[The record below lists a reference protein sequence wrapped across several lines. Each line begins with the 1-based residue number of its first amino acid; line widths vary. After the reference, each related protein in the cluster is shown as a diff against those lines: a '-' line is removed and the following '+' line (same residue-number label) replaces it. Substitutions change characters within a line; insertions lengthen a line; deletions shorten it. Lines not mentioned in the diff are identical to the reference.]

1 MRPVMGGEP
10 CVLSSY
16 EFTSQERLPPAILS
30 AQSEAP
36 VRSVVSKRSRQS
48 KLEGLF
54 LPWLWLMHVT
64 LWSSM
69 KGFS

>member
-1 MRPVMGGEP
+1 MGGEP

-16 EFTSQERLPPAILS
+16 EFTRKTSTAILS